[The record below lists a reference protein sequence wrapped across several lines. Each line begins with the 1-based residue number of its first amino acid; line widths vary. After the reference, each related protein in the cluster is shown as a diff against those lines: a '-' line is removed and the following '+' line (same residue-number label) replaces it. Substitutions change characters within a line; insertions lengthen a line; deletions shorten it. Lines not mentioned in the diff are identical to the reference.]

1 MYHIV
6 LVGLAS
12 LLLLLSWNLVRFS
25 PRILSMIL
33 PRAITFGVGLGLFV
47 IAIFSAFAAA
57 SVLKEPLVMLQSFV
71 QGYVGLWLM
80 LATTAGMRGSYSDH
94 QMLLRLFGMM
104 ALVMAVIIASLYI
117 GDDRIL
123 AGVNLLLVGAGFWV
137 TTNYLRFLDRG
148 R

>member
-6 LVGLAS
+6 LVGLAT

-25 PRILSMIL
+25 PRVLAMLL
-33 PRAITFGVGLGLFV
+33 PRAVTFGVGLGLFV

-57 SVLKEPLVMLQSFV
+57 SVLKEPLVMLQCFV
-71 QGYVGLWLM
+71 QGYVGLWFM

-94 QMLLRLFGMM
+94 QMLIRLFGMM
-104 ALVMAVIIASLYI
+104 ALVMAVIISSLYI
-117 GDDRIL
+117 GDARIL
-123 AGVNLLLVGAGFWV
+123 AGVNLMLIAAGFWI